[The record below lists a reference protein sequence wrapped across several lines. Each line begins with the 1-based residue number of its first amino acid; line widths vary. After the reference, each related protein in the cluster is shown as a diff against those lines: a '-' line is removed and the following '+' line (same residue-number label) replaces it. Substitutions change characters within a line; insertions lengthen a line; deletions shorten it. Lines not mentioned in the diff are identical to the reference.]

1 MKQLC
6 NNAILCNGKYRIE
19 KVLGQGGFGITY
31 KAIMKETVSGSLGN
45 MAVDVPVAIK
55 AFFMKDTCE
64 REEATG
70 KITVP
75 SQGSR
80 EIVK

>member
-45 MAVDVPVAIK
+45 MEVDIPVA
-55 AFFMKDTCE
+55 T
-64 REEATG
+64 
-70 KITVP
+70 
-75 SQGSR
+75 
-80 EIVK
+80 